1 MISLFTKIIAN
12 NPPSILL
19 AIGGIG
25 FLLQISGSGWLIALG
40 AVLQFAWMG
49 FRFRVF

>member
-1 MISLFTKIIAN
+1 MMSVITQIIAK

-25 FLLQISGSGWLIALG
+25 YLLGIAGAGILLIAGVLLQIGWLA
-40 AVLQFAWMG
+40 
-49 FRFRVF
+49 RFFV

>member
-1 MISLFTKIIAN
+1 MTVAILTKIIAK

-25 FLLQISGSGWLIALG
+25 FLLGIQGAGLLLGLGFLLQLGWLMKFFI
-40 AVLQFAWMG
+40 
-49 FRFRVF
+49 

>member
-1 MISLFTKIIAN
+1 MSATIFAKIIAK

-25 FLLQISGSGWLIALG
+25 WLMGITGAGVLLSFGVLLQLVWLA
-40 AVLQFAWMG
+40 
-49 FRFRVF
+49 RFFI

>member
-1 MISLFTKIIAN
+1 MIRIFAKIIAK

-25 FLLQISGSGWLIALG
+25 WLLGVSGAGWLLTAGIALQILWLF
-40 AVLQFAWMG
+40 VLM
-49 FRFRVF
+49 RR